1 MNVSEL
7 KATRKGKVVL
17 RKGLKIVHSP
27 TGLEYT
33 VADIFRDGSGKLKI
47 RLSPPEDPRVAPIAS
62 NQVISEE
69 LPPVSPEAKDTTTA
83 VGLDYVEKF
92 GCDKVKL
99 LHTDNDLLTNSCHIF
114 TINCLLY

>member
-33 VADIFRDGSGKLKI
+33 VADIFKDESGKLRI
-47 RLSPPEDPRVAPIAS
+47 RLSPPESPRIAPIAG

-69 LPPVSPEAKDTTTA
+69 LPPVSPEAEDAAIVDDQQSEEIELDDEDVLVLDQEELKDYE
-83 VGLDYVEKF
+83 VR
-92 GCDKVKL
+92 
-99 LHTDNDLLTNSCHIF
+99 
-114 TINCLLY
+114 